1 MQLLLVGVSHR
12 TAPIE
17 LRERLDFSA
26 RGVDRALTALSNVAA
41 QHEAT
46 IVSTCN
52 RVELYVGCDDPA
64 VTRSAI
70 QAFLAEFHGIPDD
83 QLAPHIYAKTG
94 QDAVTHLF
102 RVASGL
108 DSLVMVL
115 PPRAQFWCEAI
126 VFVFSIVFAV
136 VLFAGASE
144 MAVSTHAST
153 IPTLGISEAV
163 RYVPIL
169 AAGVLITLFSIE
181 HLVAQFAGK
190 EVVPSW
196 H

>member
-1 MQLLLVGVSHR
+1 MELGSSPKELEVEEPAAVTAPPLTGWLTSLNAVLSRWTMYIACACLAGLLAVVVYGVVLRYVFNNAPPYVEQVALLLVISVAMFGASAGVR
-12 TAPIE
+12 DA
-17 LRERLDFSA
+17 
-26 RGVDRALTALSNVAA
+26 G
-41 QHEAT
+41 
-46 IVSTCN
+46 
-52 RVELYVGCDDPA
+52 
-64 VTRSAI
+64 
-70 QAFLAEFHGIPDD
+70 
-83 QLAPHIYAKTG
+83 HI
-94 QDAVTHLF
+94 
-102 RVASGL
+102 GL

-115 PPRAQFWCEAI
+115 PPRAQFWCEAV